1 MHILAQR
8 KIRTFI
14 PVLLISTNKD
24 TRKVKLSSDSFL
36 LIPSDSW
43 EASDSHLTVEKFL
56 PMKEKIIGPHIK
68 LGHQNEH
75 SKAFQRFFN
84 QEA

>member
-1 MHILAQR
+1 MQIFAQS

-14 PVLLISTNKD
+14 PGLLMCINKD
-24 TRKVKLSSDSFL
+24 TKKVRLSSVSFL

-75 SKAFQRFFN
+75 SKAFQKFFN
-84 QEA
+84 QKA

>member
-1 MHILAQR
+1 MHIFTQL

-14 PVLLISTNKD
+14 PGLLKYINKD
-24 TRKVKLSSDSFL
+24 NRKVRLNSDSFL

-43 EASDSHLTVEKFL
+43 EACDSHLIVGKFL
-56 PMKEKIIGPHIK
+56 PMKEKIIGPHTK